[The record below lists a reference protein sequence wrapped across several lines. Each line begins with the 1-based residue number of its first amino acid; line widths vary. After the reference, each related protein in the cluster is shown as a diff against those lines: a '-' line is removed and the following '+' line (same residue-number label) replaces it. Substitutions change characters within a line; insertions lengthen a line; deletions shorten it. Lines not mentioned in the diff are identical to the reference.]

1 MRALIE
7 MAPGPAR
14 RSALLLGAATAGLGA
29 GLAARLAGAGGLGDL
44 VLGLTV
50 AAGLVPLAVSVAR
63 RLARREPGVDVVA
76 LLALGGSLAL
86 GEYLAGAVI
95 AVMLASGRVLE
106 AYAGDRARRELGA
119 LLERAPRVAH
129 RYQAEA
135 SGSPTERSGCPPLDG
150 SEPPDRSTGTPPPS
164 QPDQSLVDVP
174 VAELRPGDRL
184 LVKPGE
190 VVPVDGLVVE
200 TTAVLDEAALTGE
213 AELVERGDGEPVAS
227 GVVNAGSPFDLRA
240 STTAAESTYAG
251 IVRLVEQA
259 QASKA
264 PFVRLADRYALA
276 FVPLTLVLAG
286 IALALSGD
294 PVRALA
300 VLVVATPCPLILAV
314 PVAIVAGLSRAARRG
329 VVVKGGGVLERLAGV
344 RVLLFDKTGTL
355 TAGTPEV
362 VEVEAADG
370 DADGLLG
377 LAASVDQVSP
387 HVLAAAIVRAAAA
400 RGVGTSFPAEVVE
413 VPGRGISGR
422 VGDRQVAVGKAA
434 FAVPGGPLPAWARR
448 LRRRGAVEGFSTV
461 FVAVDGVLAGAL
473 GVRDPIRPDTSRT
486 VRALRRAGVRRIV
499 MVTGDHPDMAE
510 TVAAAIGVD
519 QVLAERTPAD
529 KVEAVRLERGA
540 GVTVMVGDGVNDA
553 PALAAA
559 DVGIAMGARGATA
572 SSQAAD
578 VVMVVDRLDRLAEAI
593 QLARR
598 SRTIALQS
606 VLAGMGLSLVAMV
619 AAAAG
624 LLAPVPGAVLQEA
637 IDVAVIANALRALSA
652 GGAGL
657 PARQLSPSV
666 VALGERFRAEH
677 RELLVAVDRIRSVA
691 DRLDAQ
697 PPAEALAQA
706 HAVHRFLVE
715 RLQPHEEAEDA
726 LLYPAVAE
734 LVGGDDPTA
743 TMSRGHAEI
752 AHLTRLLERLLADLG
767 PGGPDAED
775 LPDLRRVLYGLHAV
789 LRLHFAQEDEAYLP
803 LFERPDQRGAR
814 PLHVP
819 AG

>member
-1 MRALIE
+1 MRPFSAIT
-7 MAPGPAR
+7 ADQHR
-14 RSALLLGAATAGLGA
+14 RATLLLTVATAGLGA
-29 GLAARLAGAGGLGDL
+29 GLAARLAGAAGTADL
-44 VLGLTV
+44 VLGLVV

-76 LLALGGSLAL
+76 VLALGGSLAL

-106 AYAGDRARRELGA
+106 AYAGDRARRELSA
-119 LLERAPRVAH
+119 LLERAPQVGH

-135 SGSPTERSGCPPLDG
+135 PGSLGGP
-150 SEPPDRSTGTPPPS
+150 PPDR
-164 QPDQSLVDVP
+164 SLVDVP
-174 VAELRPGDRL
+174 VAELRAGDLL

-190 VVPVDGLVVE
+190 VVPVDGLVVG

-213 AELVERGDGEPVAS
+213 AELVERGDGERVAS

-286 IALALSGD
+286 IALALSRD

-314 PVAIVAGLSRAARRG
+314 PVAIVAGISRAARRG
-329 VVVKGGGVLERLAGV
+329 VVVKGGGVLERLAGA

-370 DADGLLG
+370 DADGLLR

-400 RGVGTSFPAEVVE
+400 HGLATAFPAEVVE

-434 FAVPGGPLPAWARR
+434 FVVPGGPLPAWARR

-473 GVRDPIRPDTSRT
+473 GVRDPVRPDTART

-499 MVTGDHPDMAE
+499 MVTGDHPDTAE

-559 DVGIAMGARGATA
+559 DVGVAMGARGATA

-578 VVMVVDRLDRLAEAI
+578 VVVVVDRLDRLAEAI
-593 QLARR
+593 GLARR

-637 IDVAVIANALRALSA
+637 IDVAVIANALRALGA
-652 GGAGL
+652 GGTGHGFRRPL
-657 PARQLSPSV
+657 PPSV

-677 RELLVAVDRIRSVA
+677 RELLVAVDRVRSLA
-691 DRLDAQ
+691 DRLDALA
-697 PPAEALAQA
+697 PAEALAQA
-706 HAVHRFLVE
+706 RAVHRFLAE
-715 RLQPHEEAEDA
+715 RLLPHEEAEDA

-767 PGGPDAED
+767 PDGPDAED
-775 LPDLRRVLYGLHAV
+775 LPDLRRVLYGLHAI

-803 LFERPDQRGAR
+803 LFERPGGRDGRHRQ
-814 PLHVP
+814 VP
-819 AG
+819 TG

>member
-1 MRALIE
+1 V
-7 MAPGPAR
+7 
-14 RSALLLGAATAGLGA
+14 ALLLAVATAGLVA
-29 GLAARLAGAGGLGDL
+29 GLAARFAGAAGVADA
-44 VLGLTV
+44 VLGLVVT
-50 AAGLVPLAVSVAR
+50 AGLVPLAFSVAR

-76 LLALGGSLAL
+76 VLALGGSLAL
-86 GEYLAGAVI
+86 GEYLAGAVV
-95 AVMLASGRVLE
+95 AVMLATGRVLE

-129 RYQAEA
+129 RYPAAGGSKGGGASWDGVADQA
-135 SGSPTERSGCPPLDG
+135 
-150 SEPPDRSTGTPPPS
+150 
-164 QPDQSLVDVP
+164 LVDVP
-174 VAELRPGDRL
+174 VGEVRPGDRL

-190 VVPVDGLVVE
+190 VVPVDGLVVGA
-200 TTAVLDEAALTGE
+200 TAVLDEAALTGE
-213 AELVERGDGEPVAS
+213 AELVERADGEPVAS
-227 GVVNAGSPFDLRA
+227 GVVNAGSPFELRA
-240 STTAAESTYAG
+240 STTAAASTYAG

-276 FVPLTLVLAG
+276 FVPLTLVVAG

-314 PVAIVAGLSRAARRG
+314 PVAIVAGISRAARRG
-329 VVVKGGGVLERLAGV
+329 VVVKGGGVLERLAGA

-400 RGVGTSFPAEVVE
+400 RGLPTTFPTEVVE
-413 VPGRGISGR
+413 VPGRGIRGR
-422 VGDRQVAVGKAA
+422 VGDREVAVGKAA
-434 FAVPGGPLPAWARR
+434 FVAPGGPLPAWARR
-448 LRRRGAVEGFSTV
+448 LRRRGATEGFSTV
-461 FVAVDGVLAGAL
+461 FVAVDGALAGVL
-473 GVRDPIRPDTSRT
+473 GVRDPVRPDAPRT
-486 VRALRRAGVRRIV
+486 LRELRRAGVRRIV

-510 TVAAAIGVD
+510 SVALAIGVD
-519 QVLAERTPAD
+519 GVLAERSPAD
-529 KVEAVRLERGA
+529 KVEAVRLERGG

-559 DVGIAMGARGATA
+559 DVGVAMGARGATA

-593 QLARR
+593 WVARR
-598 SRTIALQS
+598 CRTIALQS
-606 VLAGMGLSLVAMV
+606 VLAGMGLSLAAMV

-624 LLAPVPGAVLQEA
+624 LLAPVPGALLQEA
-637 IDVAVIANALRALSA
+637 IDLAVIVNALRALAA
-652 GGAGL
+652 GTS
-657 PARQLSPSV
+657 RSPHTMSPRV
-666 VALGERFRAEH
+666 AALGERFRGEH
-677 RELLVAVDRIRSVA
+677 RELLIAVDRIRSVA
-691 DRLDAQ
+691 DRLDAL
-697 PPAEALAQA
+697 PPADALAEVRE
-706 HAVHRFLVE
+706 VHRFLVD
-715 RLQPHEEAEDA
+715 RLRPHEEAEDA

-767 PGGPDAED
+767 PAGPDAED

-789 LRLHFAQEDEAYLP
+789 LRLHFAQEEEAYLP
-803 LFERPDQRGAR
+803 LFERPDEHRA
-814 PLHVP
+814 VP